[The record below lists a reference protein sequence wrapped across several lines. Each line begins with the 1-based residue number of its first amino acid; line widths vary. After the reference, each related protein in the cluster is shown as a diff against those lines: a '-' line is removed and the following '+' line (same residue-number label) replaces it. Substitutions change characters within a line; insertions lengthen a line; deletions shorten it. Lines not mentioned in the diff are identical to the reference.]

1 MGRSGDWK
9 QKNFLVWAY
18 QSFFEVH
25 ELGISLDYHLR
36 TSFVVSLHSS
46 GHSGD
51 RTLER
56 KKRIFSISFSQ
67 FFLSLLSNHLI

>member
-9 QKNFLVWAY
+9 QKKILVWAY

-51 RTLER
+51 RKLEQ
-56 KKRIFSISFSQ
+56 KKRIFSISFSH
-67 FFLSLLSNHLI
+67 FFLNLLSKRLI